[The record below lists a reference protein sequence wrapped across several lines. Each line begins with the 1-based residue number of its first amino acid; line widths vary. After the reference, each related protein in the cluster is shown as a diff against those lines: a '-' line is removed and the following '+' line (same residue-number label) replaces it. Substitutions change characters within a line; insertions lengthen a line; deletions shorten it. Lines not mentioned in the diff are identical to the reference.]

1 MEFRM
6 NKVRKQS
13 MRAGARGGSAMIIAL
28 WTITLLS
35 MLVMS
40 FALDAMLEGRISTY
54 VRQRRRVDYLTQS
67 GVAIAEMLLVEFANV
82 SAASAADDTDDRWRE
97 SKLRI
102 KRGQTA
108 VVEES
113 PDKENPD
120 SGVVRVEIIPETARW
135 NINQLNS
142 SAQTGIP
149 YDLVWETILT
159 AAGVP
164 QEYFEELID
173 SWNDWVDADS
183 LPAGRYG
190 AEDEHYRT
198 LDPPYTARNGPID
211 TVDELRLV
219 KGFSDA
225 ILDGGVLNPEE
236 KRTELQV
243 VVRGIKDL
251 FTTYGN
257 SGKINVNAAPK
268 EILMLIPEVDE
279 ITAGAIVEER
289 EGRYAGVSTLGR
301 RASRTSSTA
310 ATARGGGTAAA
321 GADAAA
327 ATGDSEDYSFK
338 SVGDF
343 VSRIPGISSGVEN
356 YVETQ
361 SSTFRIRI
369 EGVAAGITHT
379 IEAIAE
385 VEGSKVRYLRWRED
399 P

>member
-1 MEFRM
+1 MTIFTTE
-6 NKVRKQS
+6 S
-13 MRAGARGGSAMIIAL
+13 GMRQVHGRGGSAMIIAL

-67 GVAIAEMLLVEFANV
+67 GVAIAEMLLVEFQNA
-82 SAASAADDTDDRWRE
+82 SAASAADDHDDRWRE

-108 VVEES
+108 VVEDS
-113 PDKENPD
+113 PDKDDPD

-149 YDLVWETILT
+149 YDLVWEAILT

-173 SWNDWVDADS
+173 CWNDWVDADS
-183 LPAGRYG
+183 TSSGRYG
-190 AEDEHYRT
+190 AEDEYYRT
-198 LDPPYTARNGPID
+198 LDPPYLPRNGPID

-219 KGFSDA
+219 KGFSGA

-236 KRTELQV
+236 KRVELQV

-289 EGRYAGVSTLGR
+289 EGRYAGVSSHGR
-301 RASRTSSTA
+301 RVSSGAADRRSGTSAGA
-310 ATARGGGTAAA
+310 AGTAAGAA
-321 GADAAA
+321 GAAA
-327 ATGDSEDYSFK
+327 GDSEDYSFK

-343 VSRIPGISSGVEN
+343 ISRIPGISSGVDR

-361 SSTFRIRI
+361 STTFRVRI
-369 EGVAAGITHT
+369 EGMAAGITHT